1 MIRALLFL
9 ASCSAVVAFVP
20 PAQQSS
26 VKFQAPAARAQEKVD
41 EASSPFSSVVFGAS
55 VGYAAA
61 AVGAAARQGRVTR
74 FAEGD
79 APAVART
86 CRQSSR
92 ELGKTGVVS
101 FCCDSCCLMRG
112 LPWPTRSSLSAGS
125 PSMPWWCPRCSSSV
139 RSAPCS
145 SSSAE
150 PFCNR
155 FPRTRVFAALG
166 TC

>member
-9 ASCSAVVAFVP
+9 ASCSAAVAFVP

-26 VKFQAPAARAQEKVD
+26 VKYQAPVARAQEKVD

-86 CRQSSR
+86 
-92 ELGKTGVVS
+92 
-101 FCCDSCCLMRG
+101 
-112 LPWPTRSSLSAGS
+112 
-125 PSMPWWCPRCSSSV
+125 
-139 RSAPCS
+139 
-145 SSSAE
+145 
-150 PFCNR
+150 
-155 FPRTRVFAALG
+155 
-166 TC
+166 

>member
-1 MIRALLFL
+1 MWPLDLPVAAMIRALLFL

-86 CRQSSR
+86 CWKSSR
-92 ELGKTGVVS
+92 ASWGRQG
-101 FCCDSCCLMRG
+101 
-112 LPWPTRSSLSAGS
+112 
-125 PSMPWWCPRCSSSV
+125 
-139 RSAPCS
+139 
-145 SSSAE
+145 
-150 PFCNR
+150 
-155 FPRTRVFAALG
+155 
-166 TC
+166 